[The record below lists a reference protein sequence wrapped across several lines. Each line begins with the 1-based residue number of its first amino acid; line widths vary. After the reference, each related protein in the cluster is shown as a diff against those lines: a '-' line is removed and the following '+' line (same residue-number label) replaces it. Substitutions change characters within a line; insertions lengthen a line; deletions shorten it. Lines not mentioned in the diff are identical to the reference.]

1 MYLFLV
7 GPPGIGKSTL
17 APALALRLAAG
28 VVEIDR
34 DIERRTR
41 KSNRDTIE
49 QDGMERFRDLETQIL
64 GRLRPTPAWCIVDT
78 GGGTPLR
85 AGNRARMRELGLI
98 VGLRGSLSRVTR
110 GIAATMAKRPNQDLS
125 PEDRAR
131 HALTDPERRAGYED
145 ADVTFDVDGATPE
158 ATADAIFGW
167 LARTRGLRIDV
178 GTERPY
184 PIVVRAGLVDAL
196 ADHLA
201 PLGWSGRVALVTEPN
216 AAPLADRARRSLE
229 RAGASVAMVRAPS
242 GEPAKTL
249 RAVAGLWR
257 DLAEAGVGRDGGVVA
272 IGGGAL
278 GDAAGFAAATYLRG
292 VPVVQVPTTL
302 LAMVDASIGG
312 KTAIDIAAGKNLVG
326 AFHQPQAVLV
336 DIEALATLP
345 RRQRSSGLAE
355 IVKTAFLVDR
365 ESVAHVERAIPG
377 LLRGDPGA
385 TLTAVTLSAEVK
397 ASVVTADPEERGLR
411 ALLNFGHTMGHAY
424 EAAGGYR
431 VTHGEAVAIGLVYAC
446 ALGEVLGLTPPAIRA
461 DLERL
466 LAKAGLGIRAR
477 IPRGAWALLARD
489 KKVRAGK
496 VRWILPRRIGRFS
509 EVTDV

>member
-229 RAGASVAMVRAPS
+229 RAGASVATAGSSRSAAARSATRRGSPPRRTCGGFRWCRCPRRSSRWSTRAS
-242 GEPAKTL
+242 GADRDRHRRREEP
-249 RAVAGLWR
+249 R
-257 DLAEAGVGRDGGVVA
+257 GR
-272 IGGGAL
+272 L
-278 GDAAGFAAATYLRG
+278 PPAAGRPRGHRGARHAPAAAALLRSRRDREDG
-292 VPVVQVPTTL
+292 VPRRPG
-302 LAMVDASIGG
+302 IGR
-312 KTAIDIAAGKNLVG
+312 A
-326 AFHQPQAVLV
+326 
-336 DIEALATLP
+336 
-345 RRQRSSGLAE
+345 RRAR
-355 IVKTAFLVDR
+355 
-365 ESVAHVERAIPG
+365 
-377 LLRGDPGA
+377 DPGA
-385 TLTAVTLSAEVK
+385 AARGSRRDAHRGDAVGGGEG
-397 ASVVTADPEERGLR
+397 ERR
-411 ALLNFGHTMGHAY
+411 DRRS
-424 EAAGGYR
+424 GG
-431 VTHGEAVAIGLVYAC
+431 
-446 ALGEVLGLTPPAIRA
+446 
-461 DLERL
+461 
-466 LAKAGLGIRAR
+466 AR
-477 IPRGAWALLARD
+477 P
-489 KKVRAGK
+489 
-496 VRWILPRRIGRFS
+496 
-509 EVTDV
+509 